1 MRFWLLAAAVNGFCA
16 VAVGAATAHATIP
29 LPAPR
34 LALVETGQRY
44 EIYHALALFG
54 AAWLTSVRPGA
65 LSHAAAAAFLLGTI
79 LFSGGLYAIGF
90 AQVASVLPL
99 VPIGG
104 SAFLAGWLLV
114 GVIALRPWPT
124 RPAP

>member
-1 MRFWLLAAAVNGFCA
+1 MRFWLFAAAVNGLCA
-16 VAVGAATAHATIP
+16 VAVGAATAHAAMP

-54 AAWLTSVRPGA
+54 VAWLASARPGA
-65 LSHAAAAAFLLGTI
+65 LSHAAGAAFLLGTI
-79 LFSGGLYAIGF
+79 LFSGGLYLIGF
-90 AQVASVLPL
+90 AQITAVLPL
-99 VPIGG
+99 VPVGG

-114 GVIALRPWPT
+114 GFSALRPWPA
-124 RPAP
+124 RGGR